1 VHKISNVKPTVAA
14 VCTLTAALAPAW
26 AQPSK
31 VSLPA
36 QNSGAEQTLT
46 GTVSVTPPTRISD
59 QRFNPIQF
67 LTPGSN
73 TPRVEIA

>member
-1 VHKISNVKPTVAA
+1 MNNKSVARPTITA
-14 VCTLTAALAPAW
+14 VLVLTAALAPAW

-73 TPRVEIA
+73 TPRVETA

>member
-1 VHKISNVKPTVAA
+1 MHKISVVKTTVAA
-14 VCTLTAALAPAW
+14 ALMLTVVLDPAW

-36 QNSGAEQTLT
+36 QESRAKQTRT

-67 LTPGSN
+67 LTPASN

>member
-1 VHKISNVKPTVAA
+1 MNKICVVRPTVTA
-14 VCTLTAALAPAW
+14 LPMLSAALAPAW

-46 GTVSVTPPTRISD
+46 GTVRVTPPTRISN

-73 TPRVEIA
+73 TPRVETA

>member
-1 VHKISNVKPTVAA
+1 MHKISVVRPTFAA
-14 VCTLTAALAPAW
+14 VPMLTAALAPAW

-36 QNSGAEQTLT
+36 QESAAEQTLT
-46 GTVSVTPPTRISD
+46 GTGSVISPTTISN

-67 LTPGSN
+67 LTPASN

>member
-1 VHKISNVKPTVAA
+1 MNKICVVRPTVTALLM
-14 VCTLTAALAPAW
+14 LTAALAPVW